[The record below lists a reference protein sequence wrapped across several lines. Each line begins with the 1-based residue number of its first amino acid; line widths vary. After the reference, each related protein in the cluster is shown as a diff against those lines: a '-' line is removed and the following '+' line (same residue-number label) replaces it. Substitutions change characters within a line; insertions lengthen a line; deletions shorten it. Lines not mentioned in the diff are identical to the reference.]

1 MLPRE
6 DDAGPEKGGVKKQHV
21 QEEFCW
27 FAGDRLDGSIFDHGG
42 LRWLICNYHY
52 SDYNRTASNR
62 NKHSPV
68 KYSRF
73 GKQAAV
79 RRHG

>member
-42 LRWLICNYHY
+42 LR
-52 SDYNRTASNR
+52 
-62 NKHSPV
+62 
-68 KYSRF
+68 
-73 GKQAAV
+73 
-79 RRHG
+79 